1 MKNKIIYLFVILLCY
16 CTKEHKTYNVNGVV
30 ISINE
35 SERSIIVDHDS
46 IPGFMM
52 PMVMPFNLKYIEAV
66 KGINPNDSIN
76 FKFKITED
84 YSYAYDF
91 VVVGKRSKEIDEDD
105 FWDDDEYKKKEIGE
119 EISNI
124 TLINLDGNPV
134 ELDQYRDK
142 YVFVS
147 FIFTRCPVPN
157 MCPAVVIKNGVLAR
171 RFKEADKIKFIMIS
185 FDYVYDTPEILT
197 SRYNDAI
204 SNFPNWTVW
213 SSVGKIS
220 DLYTLSSEI
229 GCEYW
234 GIEKN
239 NIGHNLRSA
248 LIGPGRKLL
257 NTWEGDDWLASSV
270 GKEIENYIE
279 VLK

>member
-1 MKNKIIYLFVILLCY
+1 MKNKIIYLFIILLCY
-16 CTKEHKTYNVNGVV
+16 CTKEHKTYNVNGIV
-30 ISINE
+30 IRINE

-46 IPGFMM
+46 ISGFMM

-76 FKFKITED
+76 FKFKITEKS
-84 YSYAYDF
+84 SYAYDF

-134 ELDQYRDK
+134 KLDQYRDK

-171 RFKEADKIKFIMIS
+171 RFKETDKIKFIMIS
-185 FDYVYDTPEILT
+185 F
-197 SRYNDAI
+197 S
-204 SNFPNWTVW
+204 F
-213 SSVGKIS
+213 
-220 DLYTLSSEI
+220 
-229 GCEYW
+229 
-234 GIEKN
+234 
-239 NIGHNLRSA
+239 
-248 LIGPGRKLL
+248 
-257 NTWEGDDWLASSV
+257 
-270 GKEIENYIE
+270 
-279 VLK
+279 